1 MKRGAGGTG
10 SADGGFTL
18 VEVAV
23 VIIIVGVLAAVAVV
37 FVKPRSTA
45 ETARGYAHEVA
56 ALCDAV
62 RQRAVATRTKQRI
75 EVDGDQV
82 IHRQATE
89 PGLAAIITD
98 NVVIGRTPVPSQ
110 VVIAAMDARAHDTSN
125 DAPPAPGT
133 GLPGAIDFEPDGS
146 ANAATIFVSDF
157 RFEDRARVAIY
168 PATGS
173 AYVYYEW

>member
-10 SADGGFTL
+10 SAGDGFTL

-23 VIIIVGVLAAVAVV
+23 VIIIVGVMAAVAVV
-37 FVKPRSTA
+37 FIKPRSTA
-45 ETARGYAHEVA
+45 ETARGYAHEIA

-62 RQRAVATRTKQRI
+62 RQRAVATRKKQRI
-75 EVDGDQV
+75 EVDADQV
-82 IHRQATE
+82 VHRQATVA
-89 PGLAAIITD
+89 GLGADLDT

-110 VVIAAMDARAHDTSN
+110 VVIASMDIVAHDSSN
-125 DAPPAPGT
+125 KDVPAVGS

-173 AYVYYEW
+173 AYAFYEW

>member
-10 SADGGFTL
+10 SAGDGFTL

-23 VIIIVGVLAAVAVV
+23 VIIMVGVLAAVAVI
-37 FVKPRSTA
+37 FIKPRSTA

-82 IHRQATE
+82 VHRQATQ
-89 PGLAAIITD
+89 PGLVADLDT

-110 VVIAAMDARAHDTSN
+110 VVIAATDTRAHDSSN
-125 DAPPAPGT
+125 DPPTLGA
-133 GLPGAIDFEPDGS
+133 GLPGAIDFQPDGS

-157 RFEDRARVAIY
+157 RFEDRARVAIF

-173 AYVYYEW
+173 AYVFYEW